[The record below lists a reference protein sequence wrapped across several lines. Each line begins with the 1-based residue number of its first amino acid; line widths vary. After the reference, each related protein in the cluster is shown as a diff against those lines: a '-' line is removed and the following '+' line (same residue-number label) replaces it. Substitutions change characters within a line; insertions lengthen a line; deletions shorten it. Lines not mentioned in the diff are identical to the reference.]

1 MRRIIIVS
9 KKGLKLVTKTI
20 CFGFDGIC
28 VDMSFIIGDLPKYR
42 NELRI
47 KYPFLDPIFNL
58 LLSEKPEDCELQ
70 FESTKFGFETFF
82 DCIFTLNELSP
93 QKTTRVGANSAI
105 ETVTAVNLLKDPVYP
120 IDYTKIFYL
129 ANYSKEISQKLPKEQ
144 RIPSIF
150 LEYANFIKTSYIPI
164 SIIIPYEKR
173 RGIISFGGIPNIR
186 RVESLRPYM
195 KNLVSTVNKLNPD
208 IMAILGA
215 TNVYATTE
223 NFDDFKLLDPFL
235 SLRCSLV
242 DLGGTV
248 GWSYQ
253 RLKEFYR
260 ILDKAKIIMGNDEEF
275 KSWYNFKFGKNIQ
288 ESDPATLYK
297 IVNALRNKDQIA
309 VCHTQYYQFVLGME
323 EKKETIRDCM
333 KFANKAAV
341 VKTNMDSFP
350 TARQIEEVQLKEK
363 SFKLPEI
370 LEANAII
377 ARSIDQEITNPV
389 GLGDVWS
396 CTFCIG
402 LLSQNIL

>member
-1 MRRIIIVS
+1 MA
-9 KKGLKLVTKTI
+9 TKTI

-28 VDMSFIIGDLPKYR
+28 VDMSFIIRDLLKHR

-82 DCIFTLNELSP
+82 DCIFTLNELTS

-105 ETVTAVNLLKDPVYP
+105 ETVTAINLLKDPIYP
-120 IDYTKIFYL
+120 IDYTKIYFL
-129 ANYSKEISQKLPKEQ
+129 GNYSTEISQKLPKEQ

-150 LEYANFIKTSYIPI
+150 LEHANFVKTSYIPI
-164 SIIIPYEKR
+164 SIIIPYGER

-186 RVESLRPYM
+186 RIESLNPYM
-195 KNLVSTVNKLNPD
+195 KNIISIVNKLNPD
-208 IMAILGA
+208 LMAILGT

-223 NFDDFKLLDPFL
+223 NFEDFKLLDPFL
-235 SLRCSLV
+235 NLRYSLV

-253 RLKEFYR
+253 RLKEFYQV
-260 ILDKAKIIMGNDEEF
+260 LEKAKIIIGNDEEF
-275 KSWYNFKFGKNIQ
+275 KSWYNFKFGKSIQ
-288 ESDPATLYK
+288 DSDPTTIYK
-297 IVNALRNKDQIA
+297 IVNALRKKDQIA
-309 VCHTQYYQFVLGME
+309 ICHTQYYQFVVGME

-333 KFANKAAV
+333 KFANKATV
-341 VKTNMDSFP
+341 VKTNINAFP
-350 TARQIEEVQLKEK
+350 TAKQIEEAQLKEK
-363 SFKLPEI
+363 SFQLPEI
-370 LEANAII
+370 LEANAIV